1 MQAPQ
6 LLLTSATRQAI
17 AAMVSRGHGYRLS
30 FDTIRLRKIPR
41 DHYRLVVP
49 HGFVVHFD
57 TGYYKPQWLCR
68 HLSVQG
74 PGKWPGKP
82 EVRKLM
88 HLAGFNETL
97 EGVVSWADR
106 TSDRHAVHVL
116 EPISGD
122 WSPMRND

>member
-1 MQAPQ
+1 
-6 LLLTSATRQAI
+6 
-17 AAMVSRGHGYRLS
+17 
-30 FDTIRLRKIPR
+30 
-41 DHYRLVVP
+41 
-49 HGFVVHFD
+49 VVHFD

-116 EPISGD
+116 EPLNGD